1 MKILVPVDGSETSSR
16 AIDHLLKK
24 AAWHGADTE
33 IHLLNVQHSIPYGS
47 RVSAVIG
54 REALEQYHR
63 EEGLAALQPARAK
76 LDAAGLKYQFHILV
90 GEPAEKIVQYA
101 RENGCE
107 QIFMGTHGR
116 GAVSKVLLGSVASK
130 VVALSDVPVVL
141 VK

>member
-1 MKILVPVDGSETSSR
+1 
-16 AIDHLLKK
+16 
-24 AAWHGADTE
+24 
-33 IHLLNVQHSIPYGS
+33 
-47 RVSAVIG
+47 
-54 REALEQYHR
+54 
-63 EEGLAALQPARAK
+63 
-76 LDAAGLKYQFHILV
+76 V

>member
-1 MKILVPVDGSETSSR
+1 
-16 AIDHLLKK
+16 
-24 AAWHGADTE
+24 
-33 IHLLNVQHSIPYGS
+33 
-47 RVSAVIG
+47 
-54 REALEQYHR
+54 
-63 EEGLAALQPARAK
+63 LQPARAK
-76 LDAAGLKYQFHILV
+76 LDAAGLKYQCHILV